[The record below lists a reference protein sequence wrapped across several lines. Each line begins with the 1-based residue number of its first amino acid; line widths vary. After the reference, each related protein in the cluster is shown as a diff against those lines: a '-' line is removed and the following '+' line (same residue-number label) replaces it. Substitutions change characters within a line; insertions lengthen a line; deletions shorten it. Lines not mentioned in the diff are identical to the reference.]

1 MELHERFRLIEGANV
16 PEVDEHK
23 VDNRRQLIAL
33 LDVSFAATAAVSAL
47 LALYLNIPRV
57 PAAKPASS
65 DQQEVQ
71 SEYFPAAYFNRP
83 DEIRKPGL
91 PAANAAATAA
101 AEAASRGRV
110 GD

>member
-1 MELHERFRLIEGANV
+1 MELHERFRLVEGANV
-16 PEVDEHK
+16 PEEDEPEAETNH
-23 VDNRRQLIAL
+23 RLTIL

-71 SEYFPAAYFNRP
+71 SEYSPAAYFNRP
-83 DEIRKPGL
+83 DERRMSWIPGS
-91 PAANAAATAA
+91 NA
-101 AEAASRGRV
+101 GN
-110 GD
+110 